1 MPLAR
6 QSTTH
11 DIAQRLAG
19 IGFPADR
26 SKLIDYARKNN
37 ANDTLLEAMKKMPDE
52 QYTSMA
58 DVFKGIGLSE
68 SSNRS
73 RSKS

>member
-11 DIAQRLAG
+11 DIAQSLAG
-19 IGFPADR
+19 IGFPANRD
-26 SKLIDYARKNN
+26 KLIEYARKNN
-37 ANDTLLEAMKKMPDE
+37 ANNTLIAAIQKMPDE

-58 DVFKGIGLSE
+58 DVFKGVGISE
-68 SSNRS
+68 SPGQR
-73 RSKS
+73 RKS